1 MSTTSRSTGNRSSL
15 VFLAGL
21 ALAAGIAV
29 SGDGLQHYL
38 LSRGG
43 VAIDLDSAYQRQQ
56 ERSLTPQDIHA
67 AKVAWRYFE
76 TNYRSESGFVDAVA
90 GFPSGTLW
98 DQALTSLRFLRLRG
112 WASLI
117 LGILGCVSTIC

>member
-43 VAIDLDSAYQRQQ
+43 VVIDLDSAYQRQQ
-56 ERSLTPQDIHA
+56 
-67 AKVAWRYFE
+67 
-76 TNYRSESGFVDAVA
+76 
-90 GFPSGTLW
+90 
-98 DQALTSLRFLRLRG
+98 
-112 WASLI
+112 
-117 LGILGCVSTIC
+117 